1 MEQHHIGNKFLMKY
15 LKLNPISY
23 VCLKIV
29 HCYEMC
35 LFGNDKAFGI
45 LIELLHYAKR
55 RTRRLCLQRVCG
67 RNRLNNEPAH
77 DVKFLV
83 LASPECPLAR
93 PGQCCGLSSSSA
105 VRQPRP
111 SWAPAL

>member
-15 LKLNPISY
+15 LKLIPISY

-45 LIELLHYAKR
+45 FAIALIEEENK
-55 RTRRLCLQRVCG
+55 
-67 RNRLNNEPAH
+67 
-77 DVKFLV
+77 K
-83 LASPECPLAR
+83 
-93 PGQCCGLSSSSA
+93 A
-105 VRQPRP
+105 VFTTSLWTKPIE
-111 SWAPAL
+111 